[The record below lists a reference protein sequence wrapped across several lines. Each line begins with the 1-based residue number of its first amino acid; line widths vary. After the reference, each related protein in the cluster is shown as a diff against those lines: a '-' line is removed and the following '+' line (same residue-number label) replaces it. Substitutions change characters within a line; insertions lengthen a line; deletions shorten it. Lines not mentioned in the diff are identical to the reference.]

1 MCIYHQLGSGLKKP
15 GSPKDEWEQH
25 KNEPVTD
32 DFSQNGNIQLMLKQ
46 RNERE
51 LRLFQNEVEYRRA
64 STAGRS

>member
-15 GSPKDEWEQH
+15 WRPKDEWEQY
-25 KNEPVTD
+25 KNEPATD

-51 LRLFQNEVEYRRA
+51 LRLFQNEVEYHRA
-64 STAGRS
+64 STARRS